1 MTKKVNVILW
11 FIHLLRNYNLM
22 FSGWF
27 SLLFRPFGDRVL
39 RRNIQLS
46 SCDSKIKVI
55 SSNTCFQSFYNG
67 KFCICREVMV
77 C

>member
-1 MTKKVNVILW
+1 
-11 FIHLLRNYNLM
+11 M

-39 RRNIQLS
+39 RRNNQSS

-55 SSNTCFQSFYNG
+55 SSDTSFSI
-67 KFCICREVMV
+67 FSIMV
-77 C
+77 NFASVEKLWFAKRKCCSTGSSLS